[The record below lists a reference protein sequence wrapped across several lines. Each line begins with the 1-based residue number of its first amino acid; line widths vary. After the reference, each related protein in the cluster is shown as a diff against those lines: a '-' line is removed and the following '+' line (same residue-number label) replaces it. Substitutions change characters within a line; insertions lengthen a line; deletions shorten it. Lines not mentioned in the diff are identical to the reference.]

1 MMNEPLFM
9 ANNSAENLSARLL
22 KQRTIL
28 VFGSLDEEL
37 STKVISSLLYLAAED
52 EEKPITLMINS
63 IGGDET
69 EALAI
74 FDVIQATP
82 CPIHTV
88 CLGKAHGMAALLLAA
103 GEKGERKMYANSE
116 IMLTQ
121 VSRDRTFGQASD
133 IELETEHLLNVKERV
148 ADLLVQLTGIP
159 KAKIQADLERK
170 HWLFADQALAYG
182 IVDKVI

>member
-1 MMNEPLFM
+1 MNEPLFM
-9 ANNSAENLSARLL
+9 TNNSVENLSVRLL

-28 VFGSLDEEL
+28 LFGALDEEL
-37 STKVISSLLYLAAED
+37 SAKVISSLLYLAVED
-52 EEKPITLMINS
+52 NKKPITLMINS
-63 IGGDET
+63 VGGDET

-74 FDVIQATP
+74 FDMMQAVS

-103 GEKGERKMYANSE
+103 GEKGERKMYANGE

-148 ADLLVQLTGIP
+148 AELLVKLTGIS
-159 KAKIQADLERK
+159 KEKIQADLERK

>member
-1 MMNEPLFM
+1 MKIVTKKSTYEKVMAMKRTKPRRPLRPLF
-9 ANNSAENLSARLL
+9 LLQGLVRL
-22 KQRTIL
+22 
-28 VFGSLDEEL
+28 
-37 STKVISSLLYLAAED
+37 
-52 EEKPITLMINS
+52 
-63 IGGDET
+63 
-69 EALAI
+69 LAI
-74 FDVIQATP
+74 FDMMQAVS

-103 GEKGERKMYANSE
+103 GEKGERKMYANGE

-170 HWLFADQALAYG
+170 HWLFADQALDYG